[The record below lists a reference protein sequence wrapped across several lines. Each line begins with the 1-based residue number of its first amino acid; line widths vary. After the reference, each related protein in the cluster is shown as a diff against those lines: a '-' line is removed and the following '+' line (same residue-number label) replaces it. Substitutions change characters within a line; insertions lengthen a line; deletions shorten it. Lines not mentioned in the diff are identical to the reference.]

1 MLAAPKV
8 SLQYSIN
15 LGHQHTSAWRT
26 HNSCPSCD
34 DVHIPFRL
42 IGKGKTNVL
51 VYSRFKFV
59 VVNARKLGH
68 VTSAGPKPDIS
79 SVSSFNGR
87 RGAENGITFALW
99 APGFILEIGIP
110 TGRLCITM
118 CGRYCQGPVT
128 AFTFIASGPLH
139 HLWARIHCD
148 CWPSDFALPI
158 PPVRVVVSVH
168 ARPGISKSGFFCQAH
183 TTWL

>member
-51 VYSRFKFV
+51 VYSRFKFI
-59 VVNARKLGH
+59 VVNARKLRH
-68 VTSAGPKPDIS
+68 VGSKPVNLS
-79 SVSSFNGR
+79 Y
-87 RGAENGITFALW
+87 AEVQFQWTEDESTFALRPLSL
-99 APGFILEIGIP
+99 AFIFAEFLNLDP
-110 TGRLCITM
+110 DR
-118 CGRYCQGPVT
+118 
-128 AFTFIASGPLH
+128 
-139 HLWARIHCD
+139 RISRH
-148 CWPSDFALPI
+148 
-158 PPVRVVVSVH
+158 
-168 ARPGISKSGFFCQAH
+168 
-183 TTWL
+183 WLAATSPMTYVQS